1 MDKTTARMTKDLYGY
16 NDYFADELDALIGKR
31 TTELAPLYRRLQKTA
46 VDRLEELNKELET
59 IPEAKRKSKRVQI
72 KMQEQYVAQILPD
85 LELALAA
92 QDPYVTEV
100 LHGTFEYG
108 YYTQAYS
115 LEQATQVAVNVPIL
129 NRAGVLGLIA
139 NDWVGDG
146 HTYSD
151 RIRAS
156 TALVATNAEKTIKNL
171 VTKRLSYNEAANELK
186 DAIGE
191 SYNNAI
197 RIVRT
202 EMTRANGLGASYAAM
217 ENADILDGK
226 YRDAVRDKRTSGMC
240 AADADYSIKKPYPLD
255 YDTPANPGVPGKRI
269 PNHPNCRCNWRMVL
283 SAIGIRNRS
292 QLARKNDSKESY
304 GERYYTEAK
313 TYDAYAKERG
323 LPSVK
328 EMLEKDNPKRYLRP
342 GETLESLNKKVKRV
356 KVNGKT
362 VTVSKAAWD
371 KDGAYGIKV
380 ADTTNTV
387 KAVDNL
393 VENAKIVEVVT
404 DTPVTATLAELI
416 QDKTTVQE
424 LNDVATAYFTNKPG
438 CNITSVSFASTDV
451 DAVKSMLTKLD
462 DLDDRFKSSASS
474 IRATGRMS
482 DGIGGQCVPTN
493 ASFMDYCTSSDPSV
507 LRSEITLNSK
517 FLKSKK
523 VIQDDFNAQHRS
535 RFGGVAHA
543 AMVDEQYADIVTLVH
558 EYGHSILPGK
568 ANEILLGNGGTNDV
582 YLTARRLYRQYTKE
596 LTDLN
601 REIQRLRDSFAGQP
615 DGLRK
620 GIEAAKDLQ
629 AQYDAMCISKYSKE
643 SVGEFIAE
651 AFCDAELSSNPK
663 PYSVKVHNLLVK
675 AFGKEVKK

>member
-1 MDKTTARMTKDLYGY
+1 MDKTTARMTKDLNGY
-16 NDYFADELDALIGKR
+16 NDYFADELDVLIGKR

-59 IPEAKRKSKRVQI
+59 VPEAKRKSKRVQI

-100 LHGTFEYG
+100 LRGTFEYG

-269 PNHPNCRCNWRMVL
+269 PNHPNCRCCWRMVL

-292 QLARKNDSKESY
+292 QIARKNDSKESY

-328 EMLEKDNPKRYLRP
+328 EMLEKENPKRYLRP
-342 GETLESLNKKVKRV
+342 GETLDSLKSKVDYR
-356 KVNGKT
+356 T
-362 VTVSKAAWD
+362 
-371 KDGAYGIKV
+371 
-380 ADTTNTV
+380 
-387 KAVDNL
+387 
-393 VENAKIVEVVT
+393 
-404 DTPVTATLAELI
+404 
-416 QDKTTVQE
+416 
-424 LNDVATAYFTNKPG
+424 
-438 CNITSVSFASTDV
+438 ITSYKMSVGKGGKLDSSIDKRTRRGIIEVPKTSLTPDQYTQFIKRAEALGIRVTGFNTYLGTYSVLEELLDAV
-451 DAVKSMLTKLD
+451 EDIQKVFPAVKSIKHGLGIIYGDLRNLTDFAQAGAK
-462 DLDDRFKSSASS
+462 
-474 IRATGRMS
+474 T
-482 DGIGGQCVPTN
+482 
-493 ASFMDYCTSSDPSV
+493 
-507 LRSEITLNSK
+507 ITLN
-517 FLKSKK
+517 
-523 VIQDDFNAQHRS
+523 
-535 RFGGVAHA
+535 
-543 AMVDEQYADIVTLVH
+543 
-558 EYGHSILPGK
+558 
-568 ANEILLGNGGTNDV
+568 
-582 YLTARRLYRQYTKE
+582 RRLYDNYELLRTEYAKLVKDRHFVKGTTYKSVLYHEIGHILSKKQRREMALQVTSRIEVLKKRRSTIDPHVASMSTDTFIQSYISGYATNKSLNGDYYNELIAE
-596 LTDLN
+596 LTCAITSTDTDV
-601 REIQRLRDSFAGQP
+601 RELAQSL
-615 DGLRK
+615 LK
-620 GIEAAKDLQ
+620 GVVL
-629 AQYDAMCISKYSKE
+629 
-643 SVGEFIAE
+643 
-651 AFCDAELSSNPK
+651 
-663 PYSVKVHNLLVK
+663 
-675 AFGKEVKK
+675 

>member
-31 TTELAPLYRRLQKTA
+31 TTELGPLYRRLQKTA
-46 VDRLEELNKELET
+46 VDRLEELNKEIET
-59 IPEAKRKSKRVQI
+59 IPEAKRKSKRVQA

-115 LEQATQVAVNVPIL
+115 LEQATKVAVNVPIL

-171 VTKRLSYNEAANELK
+171 VAKRLSYNEAANELK
-186 DAIGE
+186 DAIDE
-191 SYNNAI
+191 SYDNAI

-226 YRDAVRDKRTSGMC
+226 YRDAVRDGRTSGMC

-269 PNHPNCRCNWRMVL
+269 PNHPNCRCSWRMVL

-292 QLARKNDSKESY
+292 QLARKNDNKESY

-342 GETLESLNKKVKRV
+342 GETVESLNKKVKRV

-371 KDGAYGIKV
+371 KDGAYSINV
-380 ADTTNTV
+380 PNAANTV
-387 KAVDNL
+387 NTVVPIAKPVQSAIISNSADISTIQGQTWTTSLQQDGMDAVLDVIRNSDP
-393 VENAKIVEVVT
+393 E
-404 DTPVTATLAELI
+404 
-416 QDKTTVQE
+416 
-424 LNDVATAYFTNKPG
+424 DVAFWTKYGHLVQGDFYAPNGGFYQHSTR
-438 CNITSVSFASTDV
+438 SVFLNLDV
-451 DAVKSMLTKLD
+451 IDERSIRIGAVKDTRL
-462 DLDDRFKSSASS
+462 FFHE
-474 IRATGRMS
+474 TGHLF
-482 DGIGGQCVPTN
+482 DYN
-493 ASFMDYCTSSDPSV
+493 A
-507 LRSEITLNSK
+507 
-517 FLKSKK
+517 
-523 VIQDDFNAQHRS
+523 
-535 RFGGVAHA
+535 
-543 AMVDEQYADIVTLVH
+543 
-558 EYGHSILPGK
+558 
-568 ANEILLGNGGTNDV
+568 LGNGD
-582 YLTARRLYRQYTKE
+582 RILYHLPELRTK
-596 LTDLN
+596 L
-601 REIQRLRDSFAGQP
+601 
-615 DGLRK
+615 
-620 GIEAAKDLQ
+620 EA
-629 AQYDAMCISKYSKE
+629 DALSYIN
-643 SVGEFIAE
+643 SVLIA
-651 AFCDAELSSNPK
+651 ADPNAK
-663 PYSVKVHNLLVK
+663 PYKSLARFAVADARAVSADLYTDPHLKNAISDIMEGLTNCRIKGMYGHGASYWRSYPVESEAIAHLFECTMMKGERL
-675 AFGKEVKK
+675 AIFKKHFPTAYDYFLQYIRTLT

>member
-59 IPEAKRKSKRVQI
+59 VPEAKRKSKRVQI

-186 DAIGE
+186 DAIDE

-240 AADADYSIKKPYPLD
+240 AVDADYSIKKPYPLD

-371 KDGAYGIKV
+371 KDGTYGISV
-380 ADTTNTV
+380 PQAINTTNNV
-387 KAVDNL
+387 GAIANVQNSDIINGVDVSIIKAQNW
-393 VENAKIVEVVT
+393 T
-404 DTPVTATLAELI
+404 
-416 QDKTTVQE
+416 TTVQTDGVDE
-424 LNDVATAYFTNKPG
+424 VLDFLSKSNSPEAVAFWNKYGHLVQGDFYDTSTLGHYSPATRRVHLNLDNSDPRSTRIGAVKDVRLFFHETGHLFDDTVLPGTSVKANLPDLRKKLRADAVAYINQIAAANNSTYVYKTVSNIAAADRQAVVRDLLTDKDLKNAISDIMGGLTNCTLQGGYGHNKSYWHGTALEDEAIAHMFECTMLGGERLAVFKKYFPTAYDYF
-438 CNITSVSFASTDV
+438 ITYL
-451 DAVKSMLTKLD
+451 K
-462 DLDDRFKSSASS
+462 
-474 IRATGRMS
+474 
-482 DGIGGQCVPTN
+482 
-493 ASFMDYCTSSDPSV
+493 
-507 LRSEITLNSK
+507 TL
-517 FLKSKK
+517 L
-523 VIQDDFNAQHRS
+523 
-535 RFGGVAHA
+535 
-543 AMVDEQYADIVTLVH
+543 
-558 EYGHSILPGK
+558 
-568 ANEILLGNGGTNDV
+568 
-582 YLTARRLYRQYTKE
+582 
-596 LTDLN
+596 
-601 REIQRLRDSFAGQP
+601 
-615 DGLRK
+615 
-620 GIEAAKDLQ
+620 
-629 AQYDAMCISKYSKE
+629 
-643 SVGEFIAE
+643 
-651 AFCDAELSSNPK
+651 
-663 PYSVKVHNLLVK
+663 
-675 AFGKEVKK
+675 

>member
-46 VDRLEELNKELET
+46 VDRLEELNKQLET

-226 YRDAVRDKRTSGMC
+226 YRDAVRDGRTSGMC

-328 EMLEKDNPKRYLRP
+328 EMLERDNPKRYLRP

-356 KVNGKT
+356 KLDSGKT
-362 VTVSKAAWD
+362 VAVSRASWD
-371 KDGAYGIKV
+371 KN
-380 ADTTNTV
+380 TTV
-387 KAVDNL
+387 KDVPLAKPVESVIIKEKQNIMPNAITAATSQNKIQTYLLNSNHPRGKHKARVINSVLGYHYQNWDILSNKIFDAVQTTGY
-393 VENAKIVEVVT
+393 EKVVT
-404 DTPVTATLAELI
+404 TKHGTKYVIPVS
-416 QDKTTVQE
+416 
-424 LNDVATAYFTNKPG
+424 
-438 CNITSVSFASTDV
+438 IT
-451 DAVKSMLTKLD
+451 
-462 DLDDRFKSSASS
+462 
-474 IRATGRMS
+474 
-482 DGIGGQCVPTN
+482 
-493 ASFMDYCTSSDPSV
+493 
-507 LRSEITLNSK
+507 SEITK
-517 FLKSKK
+517 RTMILKTVWQVDKGSN
-523 VIQDDFNAQHRS
+523 IPRLITTTFN
-535 RFGGVAHA
+535 
-543 AMVDEQYADIVTLVH
+543 
-558 EYGHSILPGK
+558 K
-568 ANEILLGNGGTNDV
+568 
-582 YLTARRLYRQYTKE
+582 
-596 LTDLN
+596 
-601 REIQRLRDSFAGQP
+601 
-615 DGLRK
+615 
-620 GIEAAKDLQ
+620 
-629 AQYDAMCISKYSKE
+629 
-643 SVGEFIAE
+643 
-651 AFCDAELSSNPK
+651 
-663 PYSVKVHNLLVK
+663 
-675 AFGKEVKK
+675 

>member
-342 GETLESLNKKVKRV
+342 GETLETLEKELRSVKSGAKNAPLFNLDLDNSGKSSIIKVK
-356 KVNGKT
+356 G
-362 VTVSKAAWD
+362 
-371 KDGAYGIKV
+371 
-380 ADTTNTV
+380 
-387 KAVDNL
+387 VDNMYSGGL
-393 VENAKIVEVVT
+393 SGALNPNSERAIQHAERYYAEVRKMTTDCKKIAQNTGWKE
-404 DTPVTATLAELI
+404 
-416 QDKTTVQE
+416 
-424 LNDVATAYFTNKPG
+424 
-438 CNITSVSFASTDV
+438 
-451 DAVKSMLTKLD
+451 
-462 DLDDRFKSSASS
+462 SS
-474 IRATGRMS
+474 ITQIKEHLFYKKHDLGGLEAEYFDADYDIAISWQNLIDGRLEEK
-482 DGIGGQCVPTN
+482 DL
-493 ASFMDYCTSSDPSV
+493 V
-507 LRSEITLNSK
+507 L
-517 FLKSKK
+517 LK
-523 VIQDDFNAQHRS
+523 
-535 RFGGVAHA
+535 
-543 AMVDEQYADIVTLVH
+543 H
-558 EYGHSILPGK
+558 EYLELHIMKAKNLP
-568 ANEILLGNGGTNDV
+568 
-582 YLTARRLYRQYTKE
+582 Y
-596 LTDLN
+596 
-601 REIQRLRDSFAGQP
+601 
-615 DGLRK
+615 
-620 GIEAAKDLQ
+620 
-629 AQYDAMCISKYSKE
+629 
-643 SVGEFIAE
+643 AE
-651 AFCDAELSSNPK
+651 AHKQAEEK
-663 PYSVKVHNLLVK
+663 HNYGLAL
-675 AFGKEVKK
+675 KKWRAKL